1 MTAVSDGYYFEDLSV
16 GMSASI
22 TKTVTADDID
32 IFATAVGDFNPIH
45 MDEEWARQTRFEGRI
60 AHGMLTA
67 GIVSSVLG
75 TRLPGPG
82 NVYIR
87 QLLEFR
93 APVRPGSAVEATAII
108 TKLEPERNRVYL
120 ETTCT
125 CDGTVVLAGEAVLF
139 VQSRQRRL

>member
-1 MTAVSDGYYFEDLSV
+1 MSTVSEGFYFEDLTV

-22 TKTVTADDID
+22 ERTITTDDIEM
-32 IFATAVGDFNPIH
+32 FATAVGDFNPIH
-45 MDEEWARQTRFEGRI
+45 MNEEWARQTRFGGRI

-82 NVYIR
+82 NVYIK
-87 QLLEFR
+87 QTLEFR
-93 APVRPGSAVEATAII
+93 APVTPRSAVKAQVCI
-108 TKLEPERNRVYL
+108 TRLEPERNRVYL
-120 ETTCT
+120 DTTCT
-125 CDGTVVLAGEAVLF
+125 CCGTIVLSGEAVLF